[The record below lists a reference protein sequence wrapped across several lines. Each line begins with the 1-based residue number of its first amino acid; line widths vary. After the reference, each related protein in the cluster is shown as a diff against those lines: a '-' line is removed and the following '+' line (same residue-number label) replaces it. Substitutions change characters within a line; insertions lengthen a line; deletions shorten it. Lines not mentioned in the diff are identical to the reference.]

1 DARHAAVELLPLVND
16 VFRKLVAARVGTVA
30 SLRTWSA
37 TGGGSSVRER
47 PAARLSPV
55 HGSGVTT
62 STAVTGLS
70 GAAGGSSGQSQSAPS
85 SLSRARR
92 GRGAPVHR
100 CSAGGAGPA
109 RLGRA
114 PSGGQAAADR
124 GAGSARRG

>member
-1 DARHAAVELLPLVND
+1 MLRRVGPGARNFSPGVADVTRIGSSNRADAPHAAVELLPLVND

-85 SLSRARR
+85 SLSRA
-92 GRGAPVHR
+92 
-100 CSAGGAGPA
+100 
-109 RLGRA
+109 
-114 PSGGQAAADR
+114 
-124 GAGSARRG
+124 